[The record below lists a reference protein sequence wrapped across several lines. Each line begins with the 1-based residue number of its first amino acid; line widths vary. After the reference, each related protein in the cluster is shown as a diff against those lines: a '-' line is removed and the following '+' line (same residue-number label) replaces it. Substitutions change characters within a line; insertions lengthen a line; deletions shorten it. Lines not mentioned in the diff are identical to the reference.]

1 MTMEIDAV
9 GIDNGHHEQFVVAI
23 RPTRNGRVV
32 GTVARPGTGEVV
44 SFSGWMDLLR
54 LLEPRSPDAVSR

>member
-1 MTMEIDAV
+1 MEREQDV
-9 GIDNGHHEQFVVAI
+9 SDRHERFVVAI
-23 RPTRNGRVV
+23 MPTDDGRVV
-32 GTVARPGTGEVV
+32 GTVGRPGTDDVV

>member
-1 MTMEIDAV
+1 METETE
-9 GIDNGHHEQFVVAI
+9 HHEQFVVAI
-23 RPTRNGRVV
+23 RPTADGRVV
-32 GTVARPGTGEVV
+32 GTVARPGHDEVV